1 MPFDPALNWLHAEV
15 IHASVAQ
22 GVHTRRADDS
32 AQPGPVVQ
40 QILDDIDAADV
51 IFAVCTGKNANVFFE
66 LGYAWG
72 HHTPILI
79 AEDTHDL
86 PFDLLGNRTALYG
99 RKSPGADRHTLRFR
113 LEKAIASV
121 LAEGGLPRG
130 RRLAARFEQD
140 ALASVRW
147 ESSDAAA
154 IVNDASRERIVN
166 QSSDP
171 VAVAEARVAEKWQ
184 DFYQLNSRRI
194 EAGADVEGEIQQVF
208 QDALDITTEI
218 FGDVGNRVTSEVKAG
233 GQRERIGRRALP
245 HIEDAM
251 AAMEA
256 AVAACNRHCDMHEGM
271 DKIDAVFAPL
281 HRAHNC
287 LAARSPSS

>member
-1 MPFDPALNWLHAEV
+1 MPFDPALSWLHAEV
-15 IHASVAQ
+15 VRASVAQ
-22 GVHTRRADDS
+22 GVRTRRSDDS

-40 QILDDIDAADV
+40 QILDEIDAADV

-66 LGYAWG
+66 LGYTWR

-99 RKSPGADRHTLRFR
+99 RKSLGADRDTLRFR
-113 LEKAIASV
+113 LEDAIASV
-121 LAEGGLPRG
+121 LAEDRRPRG
-130 RRLAARFEQD
+130 RRLAARFEHD
-140 ALASVRW
+140 ALASVRRG
-147 ESSDAAA
+147 SADPAA
-154 IVNDASRERIVN
+154 IVNDASSERIVN
-166 QSSDP
+166 QNSDP

-194 EAGADVEGEIQQVF
+194 EAGVDVEGEMQQVF

-218 FGDVGNRVTSEVKAG
+218 FGDMGDRVTSEVKAG
-233 GQRERIGRRALP
+233 GHRERVGRRALP

-256 AVAACNRHCDMHEGM
+256 AVAACDRHCDIHEGM
-271 DKIDAVFAPL
+271 DKIDAIFTPL
-281 HRAHNC
+281 RQAYNC
-287 LAARSPSS
+287 LAVRSPSS